1 MVPPNQQTALNVQ
14 PIRSQTDFTV
24 IAGPCAVE
32 ELETMLASREVQK
45 AGGSFFRAGAYKP
58 RTNPRSFQ
66 GLGQR
71 GLEILA
77 TVREMTGM
85 PVVTEVMEP
94 GTVEL
99 VAEYAD
105 ILQIGT
111 RNMSN
116 FPLLKAVG
124 RTRKPVILKRGMM
137 ATLDEFVQAS
147 EYIRME
153 GNEQV
158 ILCERGIRSFETYTR
173 NTLDLSAVP
182 ALKELC
188 SLPVIVDPSHGTGRR
203 TLVKPMA
210 LAAMAAG
217 ADGLLLEVHPDPIA
231 RGRATG
237 ADDYDHRLSRV
248 DGGDKKA
255 PASFRQEPRAFSLV
269 AVGERRCLPMI
280 CSTAF

>member
-32 ELETMLASREVQK
+32 ELETMLACAREVQK

-217 ADGLLLEVHPDPIA
+217 ADGLLLEVHPDPDRSWTSDGKQTI
-231 RGRATG
+231 TTT
-237 ADDYDHRLSRV
+237 DFHELMEEIKRLLPHF
-248 DGGDKKA
+248 GK
-255 PASFRQEPRAFSLV
+255 SLV
-269 AVGERRCLPMI
+269 PSPSSLSANGA
-280 CSTAF
+280 STR